1 MRCIRYTRFGGPE
14 VLELHEAPLPQPA
27 AGQVRLRVAGC
38 GLNPIDYKTRSGL
51 GWAAQALGSDFRFV
65 PGYDVAGV
73 VDAVGEGVTG
83 VQVGDVLCGL
93 VNAPLPGGGYAEYC
107 VAPAQDL
114 VAAPAV
120 LSPAHAAGLPLA
132 GLTAWQALFD
142 AGQLQPGERVLVLAG
157 AGGVGHLATQLAKW
171 KGARVS
177 ATASAANRD
186 FLLQHGVDQPL
197 DYQQTGWEQT
207 GGAKPGWEQAGPWD
221 LILDLMGG
229 AVGLQALDGLASG
242 GRLVT
247 VPTNT
252 AAQITRRG
260 AELGKT
266 VLGVL
271 VRPQRE
277 ALQQLVALVQSG
289 RLNLHVSA
297 TFPLEQAAAA
307 HRQLE
312 TGRTRGK
319 LVLVP

>member
-1 MRCIRYTRFGGPE
+1 MRCVRYTRFGGPE

-27 AGQVRLRVAGC
+27 VGQVRLKVAGC

-51 GWAAQALGSDFRFV
+51 GWAAQALGSEFSFV
-65 PGYDVAGV
+65 PGYDLAGV

-83 VQVGDVLCGL
+83 VQPGAALFGL

-114 VAAPAV
+114 VAAPANV
-120 LSPAHAAGLPLA
+120 PLAQVAGLPLA

-157 AGGVGHLATQLAKW
+157 AGGVGHLATQLARW

-177 ATASAANRD
+177 ATASAANQD
-186 FLLQHGVDQPL
+186 FLRQHGVEQPL
-197 DYQQTGWEQT
+197 DYAQ
-207 GGAKPGWEQAGPWD
+207 PGWEQAGPWD

-229 AVGLQALDGLASG
+229 PVGLQALDGLAPG

-252 AAQITRRG
+252 AAQITQRG
-260 AELGKT
+260 AELGKS

-289 RLNLHVSA
+289 QLHLHVSA
-297 TFPLEQAAAA
+297 TFPLEQAVAA

-312 TGRTRGK
+312 SGRTRGK

>member
-14 VLELHEAPLPQPA
+14 VLELHEAPLPQPG
-27 AGQVRLRVAGC
+27 AGQVRLKVAGC

-51 GWAAQALGSDFRFV
+51 GWAAQALGSDFSFV
-65 PGYDVAGV
+65 PGYDVAGA
-73 VDAVGEGVTG
+73 VDAVGEGVAG
-83 VQVGDVLCGL
+83 VQVGDALCGL

-107 VAPAQDL
+107 VAPLQDL
-114 VAAPAV
+114 VPAPSV
-120 LSPAHAAGLPLA
+120 LSLAHAAGLPLA

-142 AGQLQPGERVLVLAG
+142 AGRLQPGERVLVLAG
-157 AGGVGHLATQLAKW
+157 AGGVGHLATQLARW

-197 DYQQTGWEQT
+197 DYAQ
-207 GGAKPGWEQAGPWD
+207 PGWEQAGPWD
-221 LILDLMGG
+221 LVLDLVGG
-229 AVGLQALDGLASG
+229 AAGLQALDGLAPG

-252 AAQITRRG
+252 AAQIAGRG
-260 AELGKT
+260 GELGKT

-277 ALQQLVALVQSG
+277 ALLQLVALVLMGQ
-289 RLNLHVSA
+289 LQLHVST
-297 TFPLEQAAAA
+297 TFPLEQAAAG

-312 TGRTRGK
+312 SGRTRGK